1 MALLS
6 GRRDAF
12 FQSLMW
18 VLIAH
23 VKWLLVHSLL
33 TDCSRK
39 YFTNVYWRTTIS
51 YLASDHMFEGQTS

>member
-23 VKWLLVHSLL
+23 VKWLLVHNTYAVIVAESTSLMYPGEQPL
-33 TDCSRK
+33 PC
-39 YFTNVYWRTTIS
+39 
-51 YLASDHMFEGQTS
+51 E